1 MGSQKDKRR
10 KTKWNVEPMLTHMRK
25 ALSCIRVQKMSTT
38 DVSKSFGIPTRT
50 LRRYVNFSK
59 DPEDKLFYMEVE
71 EDDEEEEEQEEDHD
85 KYANEQSDS
94 EEENDTP
101 ISWAP
106 QTTVPMFTIYTGD
119 VPAVA
124 LQTQPETSQP
134 EVHDSNNKAAS
145 STSGLIDG
153 VFSTTSDLFDCVEF
167 DSLFQDF
174 CHDLAFSDVL

>member
-1 MGSQKDKRR
+1 
-10 KTKWNVEPMLTHMRK
+10 MLNHMRK
-25 ALSCIRVQKMSTT
+25 ALSCIRMQKMSTT

-71 EDDEEEEEQEEDHD
+71 EDDEEEEEQEEDND
-85 KYANEQSDS
+85 KCANEEIDS
-94 EEENDTP
+94 EEDEDTSA
-101 ISWAP
+101 SWTP

-119 VPAVA
+119 VPAAA
-124 LQTQPETSQP
+124 LQTQPETS
-134 EVHDSNNKAAS
+134 
-145 STSGLIDG
+145 STSDLFDA
-153 VFSTTSDLFDCVEF
+153 VCSTTSDLFDCVEF

>member
-1 MGSQKDKRR
+1 
-10 KTKWNVEPMLTHMRK
+10 MLTHMRK
-25 ALSCIRVQKMSTT
+25 ALSCIRMQKMSTT

-85 KYANEQSDS
+85 KCANEQIDS
-94 EEENDTP
+94 EEDEDTP
-101 ISWAP
+101 ASWTP

-119 VPAVA
+119 VPATA

-134 EVHDSNNKAAS
+134 EVHDTCSNKAAS
-145 STSGLIDG
+145 STSGLFDG
-153 VFSTTSDLFDCVEF
+153 VCSTTSDLFDCVEF